1 MRKILGVIFMSAI
14 LTTTVSAGSYL
25 DELKKTD
32 PEFAQ
37 FFAAFSQNEVVNEN
51 GVRLDEKTR
60 HIAILAAML
69 GRGAVDFYPEMLAE
83 SLDSGVTPVEAREIL
98 YQAVAYCGIGRIYP
112 FFKATNYVFK
122 KKKIRIPLAGQS
134 TTTPETRLQKGAEK
148 QVEIFGDGMRDF
160 YKKGYMNRWLAD
172 NCFGDYYTRTGLTVQ
187 QRELVTFCYIAAD
200 GTNEAQLRAHI
211 NGNNLVGNNKEFL
224 ISVAS
229 QIMPYIGYP
238 RTLNIIAAVNET
250 LGDKK

>member
-1 MRKILGVIFMSAI
+1 MSAI
-14 LTTTVSAGSYL
+14 LTTTVSAGYYL

-83 SLDSGVTPVEAREIL
+83 SLDSGVTPV
-98 YQAVAYCGIGRIYP
+98 
-112 FFKATNYVFK
+112 
-122 KKKIRIPLAGQS
+122 
-134 TTTPETRLQKGAEK
+134 
-148 QVEIFGDGMRDF
+148 
-160 YKKGYMNRWLAD
+160 
-172 NCFGDYYTRTGLTVQ
+172 
-187 QRELVTFCYIAAD
+187 
-200 GTNEAQLRAHI
+200 
-211 NGNNLVGNNKEFL
+211 
-224 ISVAS
+224 AS